1 MKKAIIVDLDNTLFD
16 SREIDKELPAN
27 PYDRSQWDQ
36 FHKLYGKE
44 KVNIFIR
51 DLVAKYADTH
61 TILFITSREA
71 KGTVI
76 KRTLQSIKV
85 AFTIIDKPTWDG
97 ADYDAET
104 IFLLKDYLLLTRKE
118 DDYRMDETIKR
129 EIYDIA
135 VKDRYKVELAL
146 DDKPMIIKMWNEL
159 GIPGLLVVQ

>member
-16 SREIDKELPAN
+16 SRELDKELPTN

-36 FHKLYGKE
+36 FHKLYGTE

-85 AFTIIDKPTWDG
+85 AFTTM
-97 ADYDAET
+97 DYTASEMGHT
-104 IFLLKDYLLLTRKE
+104 TFLLKDYELLTRKE

-159 GIPGLLVVQ
+159 GIPGLLVSQ